1 MIILCGSYASI
12 PKRNIT
18 YIFLHNVSGPYIKSE
33 TANSAKVQTLMT
45 TQTESTMK
53 KKRNAR

>member
-1 MIILCGSYASI
+1 MIVLCGSYASI
-12 PKRNIT
+12 PKRNII

-33 TANSAKVQTLMT
+33 TTNSAMVQTLMT